1 MPADS
6 IGHQVW
12 HMALDFI
19 EPPMST
25 TSVTALV
32 RFNVQLLLAVIRY
45 FKTFRNPVMKLDKT
59 EHVFGQWIPI

>member
-1 MPADS
+1 
-6 IGHQVW
+6 
-12 HMALDFI
+12 MALDFI